1 MSTSRRAHL
10 TDYMHLLESY
20 FLEKL
25 TFHSNQLNYPR
36 NIIHAPSHC
45 GEQLEFPDFITLSFS
60 KTLRGTDNYAEW
72 VNAKFE
78 DLLYGDN
85 DSIKENVAY

>member
-1 MSTSRRAHL
+1 MSTSRRAHS
-10 TDYMHLLESY
+10 TDYMHLVESY
-20 FLEKL
+20 FLETL
-25 TFHSNQLNYPR
+25 TFHSNQLVYLQH
-36 NIIHAPSHC
+36 IIHAPSHC
-45 GEQLEFPDFITLSFS
+45 GEQLELLYFITLSLS